1 MGTSWGYNG
10 NIVGCNGTSNE
21 INMNIMNI
29 CLGALGKLLAFM
41 GFHGCFFPSTTQDW
55 LNPLGGLSSSDL
67 GPQSSSI
74 LTGFSTI
81 NHHKQSIDWI

>member
-29 CLGALGKLLAFM
+29 CLGALGKLLVFM
-41 GFHGCFFPSTTQDW
+41 GFHVFFLQ
-55 LNPLGGLSSSDL
+55 LRK
-67 GPQSSSI
+67 
-74 LTGFSTI
+74 TG
-81 NHHKQSIDWI
+81 